1 MKAEQQEIA
10 RRVEGLFALADQ
22 LEARLAKPIPL
33 QPGEAT
39 KGREWWAS
47 RFAKRIQLEST
58 VPVCFERSPVGR
70 SQFNLAFGISKEII
84 RRQTNQ
90 N

>member
-39 KGREWWAS
+39 KGREW
-47 RFAKRIQLEST
+47 
-58 VPVCFERSPVGR
+58 
-70 SQFNLAFGISKEII
+70 
-84 RRQTNQ
+84 
-90 N
+90 